1 MNRCIPPYSFKA
13 ESKTLYN
20 LPGWFSLTNDTR
32 FYSQYE
38 LLKMCPRPWRYRTA
52 TELHNLPFQG
62 SNNLYSGGGY
72 VADLGYTD
80 RSAYRV
86 LKNLEENSWIDEK
99 TRAVFLEVL
108 IFEPSSSF
116 FSAVTY
122 LFEKTSMGGA
132 FTYVSVKTMS
142 LYGARSYGLQSLYA
156 ICELTIIL
164 IVIYFVIAE
173 LIKLYRQRCSYFK
186 QAWNYVEMTQILA
199 SIATVVLSIFRRYHA
214 SKLVDKVHKNP
225 FMTSSF
231 HYVVL
236 WSEVENA
243 LMAILIFV
251 ITMKLLRIL
260 KFNQHINVLARSM
273 SKCGKKLVSYS
284 AVFLVAF
291 LAFAQVAILAFG
303 PSVQAYSSVV
313 NVFRTQFAMFVGGDA
328 DYEELTNASKIL
340 GPIYFF
346 AFMTAMATIL
356 INMFL
361 AILNEAYR
369 EVHIFRNIEAEE
381 HKMMTVFMDYANRRI
396 RKGFSSLKEAKLF
409 PESSKYEVNEHLLRD
424 NDEMEQKYTP
434 LDEPVKTEKR
444 LDDETEDKMLASVK
458 GCFQNLR
465 YELRHLLSSR
475 KRTYK
480 VHKANKKNQQKAQS
494 EFDRQCHCQGM
505 KYNFKGLSTS
515 FHNITDELFKN
526 NSSKPDRQRLLPNN
540 QNESFESHEE
550 TELAFSDSDGELFLE
565 NSLFF
570 GNDKKKDRET
580 NI

>member
-1 MNRCIPPYSFKA
+1 
-13 ESKTLYN
+13 
-20 LPGWFSLTNDTR
+20 
-32 FYSQYE
+32 
-38 LLKMCPRPWRYRTA
+38 MCPRPWRYKEA
-52 TELHNLPFQG
+52 SELRNLPFQG
-62 SNNLYSGGGY
+62 KNNLYSGGGY

-86 LKNLEENSWIDEK
+86 LKNLEENSWIDEN

-186 QAWNYVEMTQILA
+186 QAWNYVELTQILA
-199 SIATVVLSIFRRYHA
+199 SIATVILSIFRRFHA
-214 SKLVDKVHKNP
+214 SKLVEKVHKNP

-231 HYVVL
+231 HYVVM
-236 WSEVENA
+236 WSEIENA

-303 PSVQAYSSVV
+303 SSVPAYSSVV
-313 NVFRTQFAMFVGGDA
+313 NVFRTQFSMFVGGDA
-328 DYEELTNASKIL
+328 DYRELESAHKFL

-346 AFMTAMATIL
+346 IYMTAMATIL

-396 RKGFSSLKEAKLF
+396 KKGFSSLKDVKLF
-409 PESSKYEVNEHLLRD
+409 PESSKYEVNEHLLYHE
-424 NDEMEQKYTP
+424 DEMEQKYTP
-434 LDEPVKTEKR
+434 LDEPVKSEKR
-444 LDDETEDKMLASVK
+444 LDDAEDKMLASVK

-475 KRTYK
+475 KRTYQ
-480 VHKANKKNQQKAQS
+480 VHKANKKNQQQNQS
-494 EFDRQCHCQGM
+494 EFDQCHCQGM
-505 KYNFKGLSTS
+505 RYHFKGLSTS
-515 FHNITDELFKN
+515 FHNITDDLFKS
-526 NSSKPDRQRLLPNN
+526 NSSKSDRQRLLQN
-540 QNESFESHEE
+540 QNKSFENNEE
-550 TELAFSDSDGELFLE
+550 TDLAFSDSEGELFLE

-570 GNDKKKDRET
+570 GKDRKKDRES